1 MIKNFTLIALSCFVM
16 LCINSCTKEV
26 GSLEAGPVSSY
37 TFTGAPGAC
46 ATPVIA
52 GIYAIA
58 RQMDNTNTLTLTVNV
73 TVKGTYSVQTNAAN
87 GVYFEAGGKFTTTGP
102 QSIILYGR
110 GIPVKAGNFSYSM
123 LKNSSCNFSV
133 NFLANAPAAVFTYA
147 GAPACTAPV
156 ISGSYATG
164 VALGAANYV
173 DVAINVTSLGTY
185 SITTNTAD
193 DIFFS
198 ASGIFSATGP
208 KTIRLAGIGTPA
220 ASGTFAFTPSGGGC
234 PFNINVTNG
243 GGTSIYSLDCSGAV
257 ITGTYTV
264 GAPLNASNTV
274 TIKANVTVAGT
285 YSLST
290 SANGMTFA
298 ASGTFAVGNGQNIVL
313 TGTGSPAAPG
323 PSNFAIAGGCS
334 FSINAV
340 APPPA
345 TYTLTCNGTSVAG
358 SYVVGSILTATNRVD
373 VEVDVTIA
381 GGYTITSTTVN
392 GMTFSK
398 TGVFGST
405 GIQMVTLQGNGTP
418 TGTAGTSSFTVGT
431 AACPFTVNVTAPTGP
446 TSPCTG
452 LTINK
457 FTIAGQY
464 SVSGTPIGFDI
475 GTGYQ
480 ISIQEGFIS
489 VEVTFP
495 GSTPPAIGTYNVG
508 TVTIHSLNGRDWNGV
523 SGTIYVTSNSIEFC
537 NVNIRGTSFIP
548 GQGNINS
555 TCELKMQ

>member
-1 MIKNFTLIALSCFVM
+1 MIKNFPLIALSCFV
-16 LCINSCTKEV
+16 IIFNNSCTKEV

-52 GIYAIA
+52 GIYAIN

-73 TVKGTYSVQTNAAN
+73 TVKGKYSVQTNAAN

-102 QSIILYGR
+102 QTIILYGR
-110 GIPVKAGNFSYSM
+110 GSPLKAGNFSYGM
-123 LKNSSCNFSV
+123 LTNSSCSFTV
-133 NFLANAPAAVFTYA
+133 NFLATAPAAVFTYT
-147 GAPACTAPV
+147 GAPACTPPV

-164 VALGAANYV
+164 VALGAANYI
-173 DVAINVTSLGTY
+173 DVSINVTSLGTY
-185 SITTNTAD
+185 SITTNTAN
-193 DIFFS
+193 DIFFT
-198 ASGIFSATGP
+198 ASGIFSDLGP

-220 ASGTFAFTPSGGGC
+220 APGTFAFTPSGGC

-243 GGTSIYSLDCSGAV
+243 GGTSIYSLDCASAV
-257 ITGTYTV
+257 IAGTYTV
-264 GAPLNASNTV
+264 GASLTAANTV

-298 ASGTFAVGNGQNIVL
+298 ASGTFAVGANQNIVL

-323 PSNFAIAGGCS
+323 ASNFAIAGGCS

-345 TYTLTCNGTSVAG
+345 AFALTCNATSVAG
-358 SYVVGSILTATNRVD
+358 TYVVGTMLTTTNRVD
-373 VEVDVTIA
+373 VEVNVTVA

-398 TGVFGST
+398 TGVFSGT
-405 GIQMVTLQGNGTP
+405 GIQTVTLQGSGTP
-418 TGTAGTSSFTVGT
+418 TGTAGTSSFTVGA
-431 AACPFTVNVTAPTGP
+431 AACPFTVNVTAPT
-446 TSPCTG
+446 SPCTG
-452 LTINK
+452 LTTNK

-464 SVSGTPIGFDI
+464 SISGVPLGFDT
-475 GTGYQ
+475 GSGYQ
-480 ISIQEGFIS
+480 YIMQEGFIK

-495 GSTPPAIGTYNVG
+495 GTTPPAPGTYSVG
-508 TVTIHSLNGRDWNGV
+508 TVTIHSLAADFRDWNAT
-523 SGTIYVTSNSIEFC
+523 SGTIYVGTTSIEFC
-537 NVNIRGTSFIP
+537 NVNIRGVSLIP
-548 GQGNINS
+548 GGGGPINS
-555 TCELKMQ
+555 TCEARMQ